1 MFKFEDIKNKIKAD
15 LTQPWWVVISGFDQN
30 NRLLFVKWIILSD
43 EKRSINLKKLY
54 DEFILPN
61 KKLKTLVVDFV
72 ENLEEI
78 TDASKLKK
86 LNLKEKWLFIWDT
99 ANDNGTFILPNTK
112 WLENFATAY
121 KAIKQK
127 VKFSSWNVNVYS
139 FTTKRF
145 VI

>member
-1 MFKFEDIKNKIKAD
+1 MFKLKDIKNKIKTD

-30 NRLLFVKWIILSD
+30 NGLLFVKWIIFSD
-43 EKRSINLKKLY
+43 EKRSVNLKKLY
-54 DEFILPN
+54 DDFILPN

-78 TDASKLKK
+78 TDASKLKS

-127 VKFSSWNVNVYS
+127 VKFSSWNVNVYT

>member
-1 MFKFEDIKNKIKAD
+1 MFKFEDIKNRIKAD
-15 LTQPWWVVISGFDQN
+15 LTQSWWVVISGFDQN
-30 NRLLFVKWIILSD
+30 NGLLFVKWIIFSD

-127 VKFSSWNVNVYS
+127 VKFSSWNVNVYT

>member
-1 MFKFEDIKNKIKAD
+1 MFKFDDIKSKIKAD
-15 LTQPWWVVISGFDQN
+15 LTQSWWITISWFDKDN
-30 NRLLFVKWIILSD
+30 NLLFIKWIIFSD
-43 EKRSINLKKLY
+43 EKRSINLKRLY

-61 KKLKTLVVDFV
+61 RKIKVLVIDLI

-78 TDASKLKK
+78 TDINKLKN

-99 ANDNGTFILPNTK
+99 SNNNWTFVLPNTK
-112 WLENFATAY
+112 WVKNFASAY

-127 VKFSSWNVNVYS
+127 TKFSSWNVNVYT